1 MFRQELPLQ
10 NNFAERLHQMYFIR
24 TGFVF
29 NAIFTGIKPF
39 IHEAT
44 KAKFKFFTNNYLE
57 DFLNNFEEDQIPRD
71 YGGTGPSLDDLTI

>member
-1 MFRQELPLQ
+1 
-10 NNFAERLHQMYFIR
+10 MYFIR

-44 KAKFKFFTNNYLE
+44 KAKFKFFTNNYLD
-57 DFLNNFEEDQIPRD
+57 DFLAHFDLDQIPSD
-71 YGGTGPSLDDLTI
+71 YGGAGPNLDDVAI